1 MPLAVSGL
9 LLALLAAAATAGPAA
24 AGGAPSVALPLPAA
38 GPLPA
43 GLAALGLGAVA
54 PGLSGLSPAP
64 LRPAT
69 VPDGGAPSAAD
80 ALAWLAAAK
89 SSSSSAADSPSGPRP
104 SGLSWRSGASC
115 SASGFAG
122 WRGRAMDV
130 HVGFTEHDTWDRMLK
145 HFRGG
150 YFRGFVR
157 RTPQVVVSLP
167 MMPRSAKRQHAAC
180 ARGQFDATFRQI
192 GALLVQAGAGN
203 AIIRLG
209 WEANI
214 GSDSHPWGI
223 DGTRDIPDYKRCFQ
237 REVAA
242 LKATA
247 PNLKIE
253 WTNAKRGSMSVSTL
267 ESYPGDQ
274 SVDLMGIHYY
284 NNTPKI
290 VTDRD
295 WEAMYKATHNKGP
308 WGLGEWLKAAKAR
321 GRKLGIGE

>member
-1 MPLAVSGL
+1 VLGFVSE
-9 LLALLAAAATAGPAA
+9 
-24 AGGAPSVALPLPAA
+24 
-38 GPLPA
+38 
-43 GLAALGLGAVA
+43 
-54 PGLSGLSPAP
+54 
-64 LRPAT
+64 
-69 VPDGGAPSAAD
+69 PSA
-80 ALAWLAAAK
+80 
-89 SSSSSAADSPSGPRP
+89 PR
-104 SGLSWRSGASC
+104 G
-115 SASGFAG
+115 
-122 WRGRAMDV
+122 
-130 HVGFTEHDTWDRMLK
+130 E
-145 HFRGG
+145 
-150 YFRGFVR
+150 
-157 RTPQVVVSLP
+157 
-167 MMPRSAKRQHAAC
+167 
-180 ARGQFDATFRQI
+180 
-192 GALLVQAGAGN
+192 VQAGAGN

-321 GRKLGIGE
+321 GRKLGIGEWGQWARSGESFSQADNPVYIDQMHRFFRANANDLAYENYFNCRQEHQIYPTKGLPKSSSRYRELWASGR